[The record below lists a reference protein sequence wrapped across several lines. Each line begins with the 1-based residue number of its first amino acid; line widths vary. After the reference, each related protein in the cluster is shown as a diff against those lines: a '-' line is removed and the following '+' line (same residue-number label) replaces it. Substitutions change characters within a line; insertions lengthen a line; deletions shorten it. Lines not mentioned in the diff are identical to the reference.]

1 MGEVLHKPNTCLQQT
16 HQNINNFIASID
28 KVYHFSPTTSLS
40 LGFTHQYNRSTT
52 EITTVDLVTRNRQTE
67 NMETFYAQGSFTLF
81 NNFTI
86 MHPMNFGNYN
96 GRVAVHDG
104 SSFDNEKWIWAT
116 SLNNTYRVPL
126 GI

>member
-1 MGEVLHKPNTCLQQT
+1 MTPFSQRYISGEMGEVLHTPNTCLQQT

-96 GRVAVHDG
+96 GRVAVHVFENAG
-104 SSFDNEKWIWAT
+104 
-116 SLNNTYRVPL
+116 
-126 GI
+126 